1 MKKRLF
7 LILTLILAIIQ
18 MQAQEQS
25 ETQVS
30 EYENRTEIR
39 HNRENCK
46 DVSLLKKQYIKD
58 SLQLAPEE
66 ENDFWAIYDQTE
78 QEEQEVHEA
87 FLKFKNEQLVVLENG
102 RVDHNALTEAQKL
115 LLLEKRIERKTK
127 LALIEQDF
135 FNKIQKVIQPK
146 AVLQY
151 YKLEKEFRKK
161 VISESK
167 KREHSLMKDAEAE
180 PIPKKIRR

>member
-25 ETQVS
+25 KTQVG

-58 SLQLAPEE
+58 SLQLA
-66 ENDFWAIYDQTE
+66 
-78 QEEQEVHEA
+78 
-87 FLKFKNEQLVVLENG
+87 LK
-102 RVDHNALTEAQKL
+102 
-115 LLLEKRIERKTK
+115 
-127 LALIEQDF
+127 
-135 FNKIQKVIQPK
+135 
-146 AVLQY
+146 
-151 YKLEKEFRKK
+151 KK
-161 VISESK
+161 MI
-167 KREHSLMKDAEAE
+167 LGYL
-180 PIPKKIRR
+180 